1 VLRRQGLLERE
12 GFKLV
17 KRNSDGSSSY
27 FVTGWES
34 QKRLEEDGFSF
45 PDSVDFS
52 SIAEASKKIRRDFK
66 DKKDLRISD
75 IVCPIGGSYK
85 GKQFT
90 VVGFDWS
97 DSEVPKYQ
105 VESTSLGKSFWV
117 PFYLLKYLGKRRRY
131 EVTPKEFRLV
141 VDSEGNYR
149 DSRIGVTLD
158 YE

>member
-1 VLRRQGLLERE
+1 M
-12 GFKLV
+12 LV
-17 KRNSDGSSSY
+17 RRNSDGSSSY

-34 QKRLEEDGFSF
+34 QKRLEEDGFSL
-45 PDSVDFS
+45 PDSVELS
-52 SIAEASKKIRRDFK
+52 SIAEASKKSKRDFSNR
-66 DKKDLRISD
+66 KDLRISD
-75 IVCPIGGSYK
+75 IVSPISGSYK

-90 VVGFDWS
+90 IVGFDWS

-117 PFYLLKYLGKRRRY
+117 PFYILKYLGKRRGY

-141 VDSEGNYR
+141 VDKEGNYR